1 MIDMNSNLYFTS
13 KKKID
18 IVKMKR
24 GKLIQIFGPPASGK
38 STLAA
43 EVHTELKKK
52 GINSI
57 FVSEVCTDFIAE
69 YGVPNSPSDQM
80 VIFYKQLNREKM
92 FLESKDYIICDSS
105 SILNYFYFRS
115 LFSSELSNKDI
126 ACINHI
132 QKEILK
138 HINTIDMVFY
148 VPPIDTDTKDGIRFH
163 QGEEINR
170 LGVLIKSYLEL
181 ENITHKDLTTVD
193 IESRV
198 DYIIK
203 TILE

>member
-1 MIDMNSNLYFTS
+1 MTDMNS
-13 KKKID
+13 KK
-18 IVKMKR
+18 
-24 GKLIQIFGPPASGK
+24 GKLIMVMGPPASGK

-52 GINSI
+52 GINSA
-57 FVSEVCTDFIAE
+57 FVSEAATDYIAE

-115 LFSSELSNKDI
+115 LFSTELSNKDI
-126 ACINHI
+126 ASINHI

-148 VPPIDTDTKDGIRFH
+148 VPPIDTDTNDGIRFH
-163 QGEEINR
+163 QGDEIKR
-170 LGVLIKSYLEL
+170 LGVLIKSYLEM
-181 ENITHKDLTTVD
+181 ENITHQDLTAVD
-193 IESRV
+193 MKDRV
-198 DYIIK
+198 DHIINS
-203 TILE
+203 ILK

>member
-1 MIDMNSNLYFTS
+1 MIDMNS
-13 KKKID
+13 KK
-18 IVKMKR
+18 
-24 GKLIQIFGPPASGK
+24 GKLIMVMGPPASGK

-52 GINSI
+52 GINSA
-57 FVSEVCTDFIAE
+57 FVSEAATDYIAE

-115 LFSSELSNKDI
+115 LFSTELTNKDI
-126 ACINHI
+126 ASINHI

-148 VPPIDTDTKDGIRFH
+148 VPPIDTDTNDGIRFH
-163 QGEEINR
+163 QGDEIKK
-170 LGVLIKSYLEL
+170 LGVLIKSYLEM
-181 ENITHKDLTTVD
+181 ENITHQDLTTVD
-193 IESRV
+193 MKDRV
-198 DYIIK
+198 NHIIK
-203 TILE
+203 SILK

>member
-1 MIDMNSNLYFTS
+1 MTDMNS
-13 KKKID
+13 KK
-18 IVKMKR
+18 
-24 GKLIQIFGPPASGK
+24 GKLIMVMGPPASGK

-52 GINSI
+52 GINSA
-57 FVSEVCTDFIAE
+57 FVSEAATDYIAE

-115 LFSSELSNKDI
+115 LFSTELTNKDI
-126 ACINHI
+126 ASINHI

-148 VPPIDTDTKDGIRFH
+148 VPPIDTDTNDGIRFH
-163 QGEEINR
+163 QGDEIKR
-170 LGVLIKSYLEL
+170 LGVLIKSYLEM
-181 ENITHKDLTTVD
+181 ENITHQDLTTVD
-193 IESRV
+193 MKDRV
-198 DYIIK
+198 NHIINS
-203 TILE
+203 ILK

>member
-1 MIDMNSNLYFTS
+1 MTDMNF
-13 KKKID
+13 KK
-18 IVKMKR
+18 
-24 GKLIQIFGPPASGK
+24 GKLIMVMGPPASGK

-52 GINSI
+52 GINSA
-57 FVSEVCTDFIAE
+57 FVSEAATDYIAE

-115 LFSSELSNKDI
+115 LFSTELTNKDI
-126 ACINHI
+126 ASINHI

-148 VPPIDTDTKDGIRFH
+148 VPPIGTDTNDGIRFH
-163 QGEEINR
+163 QGDEIKR
-170 LGVLIKSYLEL
+170 LGVLIKSYLEM
-181 ENITHKDLTTVD
+181 ENITHQDLTTVD
-193 IESRV
+193 MKDRV

-203 TILE
+203 SILK

>member
-1 MIDMNSNLYFTS
+1 MIDMSS
-13 KKKID
+13 KK
-18 IVKMKR
+18 
-24 GKLIQIFGPPASGK
+24 GKLIMVMGPPASGK

-52 GINSI
+52 GINSA
-57 FVSEVCTDFIAE
+57 FVSEAATDYIAE

-115 LFSSELSNKDI
+115 LFGNELTNKDI
-126 ACINHI
+126 ASINHI

-148 VPPIDTDTKDGIRFH
+148 VPPIETDTNDGIRFH
-163 QGEEINR
+163 QGDEIKK

-181 ENITHKDLTTVD
+181 ENITHQDLTNVNMKD
-193 IESRV
+193 RV
-198 DYIIK
+198 DHIIK
-203 TILE
+203 SILK

>member
-1 MIDMNSNLYFTS
+1 MIDMNF
-13 KKKID
+13 KK
-18 IVKMKR
+18 
-24 GKLIQIFGPPASGK
+24 GKLIMVMGPPASGK

-52 GINSI
+52 GINSA
-57 FVSEVCTDFIAE
+57 FVSEAATDYIAE
-69 YGVPNSPSDQM
+69 YGIPNSPSDQM

-115 LFSSELSNKDI
+115 LFGSELSNKDI
-126 ACINHI
+126 ASINHI

-148 VPPIDTDTKDGIRFH
+148 VPPIDTDTNDGIRFH
-163 QGEEINR
+163 QGDEIKR
-170 LGVLIKSYLEL
+170 LGVLIKSYLEM
-181 ENITHKDLTTVD
+181 ENITHQDLTTVD
-193 IESRV
+193 MKDRV
-198 DYIIK
+198 NHIIK
-203 TILE
+203 TILK

>member
-1 MIDMNSNLYFTS
+1 MNSR
-13 KKKID
+13 K
-18 IVKMKR
+18 
-24 GKLIQIFGPPASGK
+24 GKLIMVMGPPASGK

-52 GINSI
+52 GINSA
-57 FVSEVCTDFIAE
+57 FVSEAATDYIAE

-80 VIFYKQLNREKM
+80 IIFYKQLNREKM

-115 LFSSELSNKDI
+115 LFGTELSNKDI
-126 ACINHI
+126 ASINHI

-148 VPPIDTDTKDGIRFH
+148 VPPIDTDTNDGIRFH
-163 QGEEINR
+163 QGDEIKR
-170 LGVLIKSYLEL
+170 LGVLIKSYLEM
-181 ENITHKDLTTVD
+181 ENIAHQDLTTVD
-193 IESRV
+193 MKDRV
-198 DYIIK
+198 DHIIK
-203 TILE
+203 SILK

>member
-1 MIDMNSNLYFTS
+1 MTDMNS
-13 KKKID
+13 KK
-18 IVKMKR
+18 
-24 GKLIQIFGPPASGK
+24 GKLIMVMGPPASGK

-52 GINSI
+52 GINSA
-57 FVSEVCTDFIAE
+57 FVSEAATDYIAE

-115 LFSSELSNKDI
+115 LFSTELTNKDI
-126 ACINHI
+126 ASINHI

-148 VPPIDTDTKDGIRFH
+148 VPPIDTDTNDGIRFH
-163 QGEEINR
+163 QGDEIKR
-170 LGVLIKSYLEL
+170 LGVLIKSYLEM
-181 ENITHKDLTTVD
+181 ENITHQDLTTVD
-193 IESRV
+193 MKDRV

-203 TILE
+203 SILK

>member
-1 MIDMNSNLYFTS
+1 MTDMSS
-13 KKKID
+13 KK
-18 IVKMKR
+18 
-24 GKLIQIFGPPASGK
+24 GKLIMVMGPPASGK

-52 GINSI
+52 GINSA
-57 FVSEVCTDFIAE
+57 FVSEAATDYIAE

-115 LFSSELSNKDI
+115 LFSTELSNKDI
-126 ACINHI
+126 ASINHI

-138 HINTIDMVFY
+138 HINTIDMVFF
-148 VPPIDTDTKDGIRFH
+148 VPPIDTDTNDGIRFH
-163 QGEEINR
+163 QGDEIKR
-170 LGVLIKSYLEL
+170 LGVLIKSYLEM
-181 ENITHKDLTTVD
+181 ENITHQDLTTVD
-193 IESRV
+193 MKDRV
-198 DYIIK
+198 DHIIK
-203 TILE
+203 SILK

>member
-1 MIDMNSNLYFTS
+1 MIDMNS
-13 KKKID
+13 KK
-18 IVKMKR
+18 
-24 GKLIQIFGPPASGK
+24 GKLIMVMGPPASGK

-52 GINSI
+52 GINSA
-57 FVSEVCTDFIAE
+57 FVSEAATDYIAE

-115 LFSSELSNKDI
+115 LFSTELSNKDI
-126 ACINHI
+126 ASINHI

-148 VPPIDTDTKDGIRFH
+148 VPPIDTDTNDGIRFH
-163 QGEEINR
+163 QGDEIKR
-170 LGVLIKSYLEL
+170 LGVLIKSYLEM
-181 ENITHKDLTTVD
+181 ENITHQDLTMVD
-193 IESRV
+193 MKDRV
-198 DYIIK
+198 NHIIK
-203 TILE
+203 TILK